1 MPSASGT
8 DPIDSSGT
16 GPGTVHEMT
25 ASSVFFMALGWDG
38 LRGAF
43 FLTSSISAPSCCR
56 TLRPSVSRT
65 LGNQSC
71 SSSSMWCRTL
81 SINTVV
87 LARTGHPT
95 VLVAWPLEAALAI
108 ALG

>member
-1 MPSASGT
+1 
-8 DPIDSSGT
+8 
-16 GPGTVHEMT
+16 
-25 ASSVFFMALGWDG
+25 
-38 LRGAF
+38 
-43 FLTSSISAPSCCR
+43 
-56 TLRPSVSRT
+56 LRPSVSRT